1 MKFKTNISAL
11 LLATIVFL
19 AGNGIAVFE
28 HICNT
33 SSTHSYSLFTK
44 PACEM
49 EKEVKPCCT
58 EKPAIAKSKNCCD
71 HKQFF
76 SKLSV
81 EGFTVKKMQV
91 KPLEKQLSLN
101 LFPAYFFH
109 YNKRLFES
117 YYSGLPAPDN
127 FFQIQSLLQPTPVEL
142 QIFRC

>member
-11 LLATIVFL
+11 LLATLFFV
-19 AGNGIAVFE
+19 ASNGIAVFE

-33 SSTHSYSLFTK
+33 SRTHSYSLFIK

-81 EGFTVKKMQV
+81 EGFTVKKMQL

-101 LFPAYFFH
+101 FFPAYFFH

-117 YYSGLPAPDN
+117 YYSGLPPPDN
-127 FFQIQSLLQPTPVEL
+127 NYRILSLKQPSSVALQT
-142 QIFRC
+142 FRC